1 MGQLQRLFMQQVA
14 VADAWAIAKEAERQ
28 AKERAAA
35 AAAAAGAVTSTWVF
49 GFFIKQNMLSCVWG
63 SLTAGEECRP
73 ACIASD

>member
-35 AAAAAGAVTSTWVF
+35 AAAAAGAVTSTW
-49 GFFIKQNMLSCVWG
+49 GFLMKQNTLSCVWG
-63 SLTAGEECRP
+63 SLTAGQECRP
-73 ACIASD
+73 ACIASE